1 MVRNEEK
8 EEAITEEEEEYIFSK
23 ETDEVFKKGAEQ
35 LADIIKD
42 PQRVERI
49 QKIIEVELSGE
60 IGELTRSKLMEGISA
75 AVGDDDAMYL
85 IIMSTEM
92 LDIVDLLPVL
102 DISEDVLAFLKELN
116 LLYGRKAEWAYN
128 YSQRKNDWVNSKFE
142 VDATDEGLKIG
153 MYLAKGSG
161 EIVHIAG
168 SPFSFLNIL
177 GSIVVTLNGLE
188 LTEVVSE
195 EEVNE
200 FEKDVNT
207 LINKLKGKESKGSG

>member
-1 MVRNEEK
+1 MEK
-8 EEAITEEEEEYIFSK
+8 KQRRPFKDLGEYAGSGFDAVIK
-23 ETDEVFKKGAEQ
+23 EILAERVKTPKVFELK
-35 LADIIKD
+35 
-42 PQRVERI
+42 P
-49 QKIIEVELSGE
+49 IE
-60 IGELTRSKLMEGISA
+60 KLRA
-75 AVGDDDAMYL
+75 
-85 IIMSTEM
+85 
-92 LDIVDLLPVL
+92 
-102 DISEDVLAFLKELN
+102 
-116 LLYGRKAEWAYN
+116 N

-168 SPFSFLNIL
+168 SPSSFLNIL